1 MKSKLLL
8 RIAAGIQFFHAVG
21 HTIGVVSWTTKGDVP
36 APLVQAMQDTQFE
49 FMGKVGSTMAGFY
62 DGFGYCSTLF
72 LVLIAALLW
81 LVSGQK
87 DKTTTKVLWAVGLA
101 LTALGV
107 LEIIYFF
114 PMATAFSLIS
124 AALVF
129 TSIFLINKAKR

>member
-8 RIAAGIQFFHAVG
+8 RIAAGIQLFHAIG
-21 HTIGVVSWTTKGDVP
+21 HTTGVISWTTKGDVP
-36 APLVQAMQDTQFE
+36 APLVQTMLDTKFE

-72 LVLIAALLW
+72 LVLVAVLLW
-81 LVSGQK
+81 LLSSQT

-101 LTALGV
+101 LTALGG

-129 TSIFLINKAKR
+129 VSIFLINKKR